1 VLAAG
6 IMLESMP
13 DQIVRVSILAVPLLL
28 GLTCHELAHG
38 LAALALGDPT
48 AKLAGR
54 LTMNPLK
61 HLDPLG
67 AIAFILANI
76 GWAKPVPVNARYFQ
90 RPMRDMML
98 VSLAGPGANFALAAL
113 FAGGFHLLVP
123 TYLAHPE
130 LRPVLQPLVLI
141 GQAGVVVNLMLAFFN
156 LLPIPPLDGSNV
168 LAWLL
173 PERLAY
179 SFLALGRYGFMLLLG
194 LLIVSQLLGMSLLG
208 SLIFPPVDFVSSLLG
223 VPM

>member
-1 VLAAG
+1 MFEAL
-6 IMLESMP
+6 P
-13 DQIVRVSILAVPLLL
+13 DQIVRIRTLAVPLLL

-54 LTMNPLK
+54 LTMNPIR
-61 HLDPLG
+61 HLDPMG

-76 GWAKPVPVNARYFQ
+76 GWAKPVPVNAMYFR

-98 VSLAGPGANFALAAL
+98 VSLAGPGANFLLATLFAAL
-113 FAGGFHLLVP
+113 FHLLLP
-123 TYLAHPE
+123 LALTQPE
-130 LRPVLQPLVLI
+130 LRSVLHPLVLI

-156 LLPIPPLDGSNV
+156 LLPIPPLDGSNL

-173 PERLAY
+173 PSRLAESY
-179 SFLALGRYGFMLLLG
+179 LSLGRYGFMLLLG
-194 LLIVSQLLGMSLLG
+194 LLILSQLAGISLLG
-208 SLIFPPVDFVSSLLG
+208 SLIFPPVGFVAGLLG
-223 VPM
+223 VPL